1 MLSNAYA
8 RFAAVFAVAGTIT
21 LTTAHA
27 AGEHVA
33 PAMEFAKANISQW
46 AANSHLIKA
55 IQAQNVRHS
64 VLTQSQIENLD
75 RQWRAEV
82 GADHRP
88 LIEEIL
94 GRPVSI
100 FLASIKK
107 QHHGTVMEVFV
118 MDNRGLNVAQ
128 SDVTSD
134 YWQGDEA
141 KFKKT
146 YPRRPGCGVHRRGRN
161 GRVDTDFPVPGQ
173 HVHQGSRDQRRDR
186 RDHRG
191 PERRRPLDPDI
202 ACVGQAQ

>member
-88 LIEEIL
+88 LIEELL

-146 YPRRPGCGVHRRGRN
+146 YPAGPDAVF
-161 GRVDTDFPVPGQ
+161 VDDVEMDESTQTFQSQV
-173 HVHQGSRDQRRDR
+173 SMSIK
-186 RDHRG
+186 
-191 PERRRPLDPDI
+191 DPATNAVI
-202 ACVGQAQ
+202 GAITVGLNVDAL

>member
-33 PAMEFAKANISQW
+33 PAMDFAKANISQW
-46 AANSHLIKA
+46 VANSHLIKA

-75 RQWRAEV
+75 RQWRAEI

-146 YPRRPGCGVHRRGRN
+146 YPAGPDAVF
-161 GRVDTDFPVPGQ
+161 VDEVEMDESTQTFQSQV
-173 HVHQGSRDQRRDR
+173 SMSIK
-186 RDHRG
+186 
-191 PERRRPLDPDI
+191 DPATNAVI
-202 ACVGQAQ
+202 GAITVGLNVDAL

>member
-33 PAMEFAKANISQW
+33 PAMDFAKANISQW

-146 YPRRPGCGVHRRGRN
+146 YPAGPDAVF
-161 GRVDTDFPVPGQ
+161 VDEVEMDESTQTFQSQV
-173 HVHQGSRDQRRDR
+173 SMSIK
-186 RDHRG
+186 
-191 PERRRPLDPDI
+191 DPATNAVI
-202 ACVGQAQ
+202 GAITVGLNVDAL

>member
-33 PAMEFAKANISQW
+33 PAMEFAKANIAQW

-88 LIEEIL
+88 LIEELL

-146 YPRRPGCGVHRRGRN
+146 YPAGPDAVF
-161 GRVDTDFPVPGQ
+161 VDDVEMDESTQTFQSQV
-173 HVHQGSRDQRRDR
+173 SMSIK
-186 RDHRG
+186 
-191 PERRRPLDPDI
+191 DPATNAVI
-202 ACVGQAQ
+202 GAITVGLNVDAL

>member
-33 PAMEFAKANISQW
+33 PAMDFAKANISQW

-64 VLTQSQIENLD
+64 VLTQSQIESLD

-88 LIEEIL
+88 LIEELL

-146 YPRRPGCGVHRRGRN
+146 YPAGPDAVF
-161 GRVDTDFPVPGQ
+161 VDDVEMDESTQTFQSQV
-173 HVHQGSRDQRRDR
+173 SMSIK
-186 RDHRG
+186 
-191 PERRRPLDPDI
+191 DPATNAVI
-202 ACVGQAQ
+202 GAITVGLNVDAL

>member
-1 MLSNAYA
+1 MLFNAYA

-33 PAMEFAKANISQW
+33 PAMEFAKANIAQW

-88 LIEEIL
+88 LIEELL

-146 YPRRPGCGVHRRGRN
+146 YPAGPDAVF
-161 GRVDTDFPVPGQ
+161 VDDVEMDESTQTFQSQV
-173 HVHQGSRDQRRDR
+173 SMSIK
-186 RDHRG
+186 
-191 PERRRPLDPDI
+191 DPATNAVI
-202 ACVGQAQ
+202 GAITVGLNVDAL